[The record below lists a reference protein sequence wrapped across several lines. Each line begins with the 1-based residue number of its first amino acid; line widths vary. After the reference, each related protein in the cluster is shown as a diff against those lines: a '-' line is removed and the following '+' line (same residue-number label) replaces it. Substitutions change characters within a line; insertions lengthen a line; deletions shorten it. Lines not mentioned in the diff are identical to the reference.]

1 VAPPLEVA
9 SAPGVAEVPPE
20 LFAELLTLSVLLGLL
35 ESFEFAAELGEESS
49 GDVLLTEDPVES

>member
-1 VAPPLEVA
+1 
-9 SAPGVAEVPPE
+9 VPPE